1 MARYSKSCLEGKGI
15 KLVVMQEIPGGP
27 DAHATALAFET
38 IHLSNYQT
46 KHLGRMP
53 PQQINFPC
61 GA

>member
-27 DAHATALAFET
+27 GARATALAFEA
-38 IHLSNYQT
+38 IHLSIYQAT
-46 KHLGRMP
+46 HLGRMP
-53 PQQINFPC
+53 PQLNNFSC